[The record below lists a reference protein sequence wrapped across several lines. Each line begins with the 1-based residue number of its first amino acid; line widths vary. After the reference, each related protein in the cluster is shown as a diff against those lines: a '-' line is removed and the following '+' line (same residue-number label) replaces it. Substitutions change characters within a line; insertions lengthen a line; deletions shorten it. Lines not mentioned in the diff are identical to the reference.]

1 LKEGLVLF
9 AHGSSDP
16 QWARPFERIA
26 LSLQKRLPAVSV
38 ALAFLEHGTSLEEAV
53 AALGAKGAASI
64 RVVPVFFGQGGHV
77 KEDLPNLMAGARRAF
92 PGVDLKLEMP
102 IGENPQVIEAI
113 AAAIAAR

>member
-1 LKEGLVLF
+1 MKEGLVLF

-26 LSLQKRLPAVSV
+26 LSLQKKLPAVV
-38 ALAFLEHGTSLEEAV
+38 ITLAFLEHGTSLEEAV

-77 KEDLPNLMAGARRAF
+77 KEDLPNLLAGARRTF
-92 PGVDLKLEMP
+92 PRIDLLLEMP
-102 IGENPQVIEAI
+102 IGENPNVIEAI